1 MLPQPGGQRVVPVL
15 AGDVMSE
22 PLVLAIDQGTTS
34 SKALLVGADGTVR
47 AAASRPLSIRTPR
60 PGWVEQ
66 DADELWTSVSEAIEA
81 CLAGA
86 DVELAGIA
94 ISNQRETVV
103 AWDGASGRPVG
114 PAISWQDQRGDRR
127 CDELR
132 TPQSSALVEA
142 ISGLELGSMYSATK
156 IGWLQEH
163 HRAVADLRVGTVDAW
178 LLDRFTGGDSHA
190 CEAGNAARTLLFSL
204 ADSDWSPELVGLFG
218 IDLAGLPAVRPSMG
232 PWGVVRGLRS
242 VPDGTPVLAMLGDSH
257 AALYGHWA
265 LAPGSEGVGKVTY
278 GTGSSVMLPVAN
290 PRLRLAGVGTTLAW
304 KAPDPVW
311 AYEGNI
317 LYSGAGMDWLARSL
331 GVAPG
336 ADFSALAAEF
346 TGAPRA
352 YFVPALN
359 GLGAP
364 WWEADAVGTL
374 TGLTANT
381 TRAEL
386 AFAGISA
393 VCHQVCDVLDA
404 MDPDREQQ
412 VLHVGGGASASTLL
426 MQTQANLLGRRLLV
440 SSIPDIS
447 AVGVAALAF
456 RARGIP
462 FVPGA
467 DLAPTLVAPEAG
479 FSAADRA
486 SARDGWT
493 DALRRSGV
501 NPERTTT
508 P

>member
-1 MLPQPGGQRVVPVL
+1 
-15 AGDVMSE
+15 MSE

-34 SKALLVGADGTVR
+34 SKALLVGADGEVR
-47 AAASRPLSIRTPR
+47 AAASRPVSIQSPQ

-66 DADELWTSVSEAIEA
+66 DADELWSSVRQAVDE
-81 CLAGA
+81 CLAGE
-86 DVELAGIA
+86 DVPLLGIA

-103 AWDGASGRPVG
+103 AWDGASGHPVG
-114 PAISWQDQRGDRR
+114 PAISWQDQRGERR
-127 CDELR
+127 CGELR
-132 TPQSSALVEA
+132 TPHTSAVVEA
-142 ISGLELGSMYSATK
+142 VSGLELGSMYSATK
-156 IGWLQEH
+156 IGWLQER
-163 HRAVADLRVGTVDAW
+163 HRAVSDLRVGTVDAW
-178 LLDRFTGGDSHA
+178 LLDRFTAGASYA

-204 ADSDWSPELVGLFG
+204 ADSDWSPELGGLFG
-218 IDLAGLPAVRPSMG
+218 IDIARLPAVRPSMG
-232 PWGVVRGLRS
+232 PWGVVRGLGS
-242 VPDGTPVLAMLGDSH
+242 VPDGTPVLTILGDSH

-265 LAPGSEGVGKVTY
+265 LAPGSDGVGKVTY
-278 GTGSSVMLPVAN
+278 GTGSSVMLPVSD
-290 PRLRLAGVGTTLAW
+290 PGLRLAGVGTTLAW
-304 KAPDPVW
+304 AAPDPVW

-317 LYSGAGMDWLARSL
+317 LYSGAGMDWLARTL
-331 GVAPG
+331 GVRPG
-336 ADFSALAAEF
+336 PDFSALAAEF
-346 TGAPRA
+346 DGVPRA

-374 TGLTANT
+374 TGLAANT

-404 MDPDREQQ
+404 MDPNREQQ

-447 AVGVAALAF
+447 AVGAAALAF
-456 RARGIP
+456 RSRGVP
-462 FVPGA
+462 FVPRPS
-467 DLAPTLVAPEAG
+467 LTPTIVAPEAG
-479 FSAADRA
+479 FSATDRA